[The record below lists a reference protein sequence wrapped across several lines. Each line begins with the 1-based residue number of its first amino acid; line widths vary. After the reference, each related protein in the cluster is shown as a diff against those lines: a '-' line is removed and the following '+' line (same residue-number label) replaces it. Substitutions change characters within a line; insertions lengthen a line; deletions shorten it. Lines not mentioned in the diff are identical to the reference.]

1 MFPKTSQFNLYTN
14 TFTWLTILKLETF
27 SFKRVNRR
35 LTSWISTQNIT
46 TYLIIDPD
54 CQTERHGWEPP
65 RPTEKKKRKPS
76 HTLLINLTH
85 ITNVTFSFCHTSKN
99 STILSKDVSVFSCFS
114 QQLGAYSPEH
124 CKVKKK
130 NCYNFVSFLCDD
142 STYCR
147 GYMRSPFDM
156 PGV

>member
-99 STILSKDVSVFSCFS
+99 STILSKDVSVFFLLFPAIRRLLPGTLQGKEKKLLQLCFIS
-114 QQLGAYSPEH
+114 L
-124 CKVKKK
+124 
-130 NCYNFVSFLCDD
+130 
-142 STYCR
+142 
-147 GYMRSPFDM
+147 
-156 PGV
+156 

>member
-99 STILSKDVSVFSCFS
+99 STILSKDVSVFSLLFPAIRRLLPGTLQGKEKKLLHLCFIS
-114 QQLGAYSPEH
+114 L
-124 CKVKKK
+124 
-130 NCYNFVSFLCDD
+130 
-142 STYCR
+142 
-147 GYMRSPFDM
+147 
-156 PGV
+156 